1 MENKA
6 NNVRTHTAIVEML
19 KHPNVMRY
27 LALLIRVTC
36 DKDET
41 IRRVLR
47 VLASTQEIPLAQK
60 DLLRKQIRAWYKANV
75 GDRLF
80 FADSD
85 LHRKHLRKRY
95 GFAA

>member
-6 NNVRTHTAIVEML
+6 NNIRTHKALVGML
-19 KHPNVMRY
+19 KHPQVMRY
-27 LALLIRVTC
+27 LAILIRVTC
-36 DKDET
+36 DKDEA

-47 VLASTQEIPLAQK
+47 VLAATQEIPLAQK
-60 DLLRKQIRAWYKANV
+60 DLLRKQIRAWYKTNV
-75 GDRLF
+75 GDRMF

-95 GFAA
+95 GFA